1 MSYEISRTNNGD
13 NSGLAIAN
21 IKKSQ
26 CLTWRGK
33 REGIAIVNDT
43 MLKEARERSGVYTQ
57 VVKIEAVAQK
67 AKKKEEGVMKI
78 TSNHSDFKE
87 KLEEQTTSPGVLK
100 KADSILAE
108 IYEEAINE
116 IRNMK

>member
-43 MLKEARERSGVYTQ
+43 MLKEARERSGVYIQ
-57 VVKIEAVAQK
+57 NVKREAVVQK
-67 AKKKEEGVMKI
+67 MKI
-78 TSNHSDFKE
+78 KGEAFMEIISNHSDFKE
-87 KLEEQTTSPGVLK
+87 KLREQTTLPEVLK
-100 KADSILAE
+100 KADSILDE
-108 IYEEAINE
+108 IYEEAMNK
-116 IRNMK
+116 IRNVK

>member
-1 MSYEISRTNNGD
+1 MRQWY
-13 NSGLAIAN
+13 
-21 IKKSQ
+21 KK
-26 CLTWRGK
+26 LR
-33 REGIAIVNDT
+33 
-43 MLKEARERSGVYTQ
+43 
-57 VVKIEAVAQK
+57 
-67 AKKKEEGVMKI
+67 KEEGVMKI

-100 KADSILAE
+100 KADSILDE